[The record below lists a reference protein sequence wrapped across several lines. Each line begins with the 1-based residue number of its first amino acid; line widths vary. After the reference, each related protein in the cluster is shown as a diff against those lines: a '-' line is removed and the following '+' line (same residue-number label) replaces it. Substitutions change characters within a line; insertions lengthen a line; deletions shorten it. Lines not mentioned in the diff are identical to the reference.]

1 MCCAQRVARP
11 ADSLP
16 DDIDSLR
23 ALALNAIAES
33 DAAIAER
40 DQSGLVALT
49 GLESAELVMRLIAD
63 EHADSLAS
71 IAAEL

>member
-16 DDIDSLR
+16 DDIDALR

-40 DQSGLVALT
+40 DQSGPAAFRGT
-49 GLESAELVMRLIAD
+49 NRSRSSRAGDA
-63 EHADSLAS
+63 ADSR
-71 IAAEL
+71 